1 MESKTDKAYKTKFN
15 SISDLENGL
24 GKELGLTEWFQI
36 TQEKINAFAE
46 VTEDLQW
53 IHMDM
58 DRCIKESPYKT
69 TIAHGFLMLSM
80 CSKLMFESYEVNNI
94 GMVIN
99 YGLDKVRFTNATPAG
114 SFYRGRLSL
123 LEFNSNPSGAK
134 YKLKVIIELKGQ
146 EKPACIAEFL
156 ALAYNK

>member
-1 MESKTDKAYKTKFN
+1 M
-15 SISDLENGL
+15 G
-24 GKELGLTEWFQI
+24 
-36 TQEKINAFAE
+36 AFGY
-46 VTEDLQW
+46 
-53 IHMDM
+53 
-58 DRCIKESPYKT
+58 DRMPRIDSS
-69 TIAHGFLMLSM
+69 L
-80 CSKLMFESYEVNNI
+80 VQNNNF
-94 GMVIN
+94 G
-99 YGLDKVRFTNATPAG
+99 FTNATPAG

>member
-1 MESKTDKAYKTKFN
+1 MESKTDKAYKSKFN
-15 SISDLENGL
+15 SISELENSL
-24 GKELGLTEWFQI
+24 GKELGLTEWFEI
-36 TQEKINAFAE
+36 TQEKINVFAE

-53 IHMDM
+53 IHLDI

-80 CSKLMFESYEVNNI
+80 CSKLMYESYEVNNI
-94 GMVIN
+94 GMFIN

-123 LEFNSNPSGAK
+123 LEFIFKKNGPPAFGVEIFPFQLPSESDFV
-134 YKLKVIIELKGQ
+134 LNFSPL
-146 EKPACIAEFL
+146 
-156 ALAYNK
+156 

>member
-1 MESKTDKAYKTKFN
+1 MESKTDKAYKSKFN
-15 SISDLENGL
+15 SISELENGL
-24 GKELGLTEWFQI
+24 GKEIGLTEWFQI

-46 VTEDLQW
+46 VTEDFQW
-53 IHMDM
+53 IHIDI

-80 CSKLMFESYEVNNI
+80 CSKLMYESYELNNT

-114 SFYRGRLSL
+114 SFYRGRVSL

>member
-15 SISDLENGL
+15 SIRDLENSL

-36 TQEKINAFAE
+36 TQEKINVFAE

-53 IHMDM
+53 IHLDI

-80 CSKLMFESYEVNNI
+80 CSKLMYESYEVNNI

-99 YGLDKVRFTNATPAG
+99 YGLDKVRF
-114 SFYRGRLSL
+114 LSPVPV
-123 LEFNSNPSGAK
+123 NSEERIIGAK
-134 YKLKVIIELKGQ
+134 ERTRKVLE
-146 EKPACIAEFL
+146 
-156 ALAYNK
+156 